1 MILATALA
9 TAAVAFAGTAPAP
22 ATLQGDLDAAT
33 AYWQGAVPSQCSS
46 GTISSVAKLPGSV
59 LGEATLSDPTQGSPC
74 TMEISRGMTHRMRC
88 LVVVHEFGHWLGL
101 RHSSDRNDV
110 MFPVINPK
118 MVVPQCE
125 TA

>member
-9 TAAVAFAGTAPAP
+9 TAAVAFAGPAPAP
-22 ATLQGDLDAAT
+22 ATLQGDLDAAA
-33 AYWQGAVPSQCSS
+33 AYWQQAVPAQCTSEAV
-46 GTISSVAKLPGSV
+46 TSVAKMPGRL
-59 LGEATLSDPTQGSPC
+59 LGEATLTEPSQSIPC

-101 RHSSDRNDV
+101 RHSKDRHDV
-110 MFPVINPK
+110 MFPVINPT

>member
-46 GTISSVAKLPGSV
+46 ESISSVAKLPGRV
-59 LGEATLSDPTQGSPC
+59 LGEATLTDPTQAGPC

-101 RHSSDRNDV
+101 RHSKDRHDV
-110 MFPVINPK
+110 MFPVINPT
-118 MVVPQCE
+118 MVVPECK
-125 TA
+125 TP